1 MENLVS
7 IIMPTY
13 NCADF
18 IEESIRSAQAQTMT
32 RWELIVMDDCSTD
45 DTRERVE
52 RMGRE
57 DARIQYHRLAE
68 NSGAAVARTEAM
80 RLAKG
85 NYIAFLDSDDLWM
98 PEKLERQ
105 IAFMESNGYRFSCTD
120 YEQIDEQGNPT
131 GRVIRC
137 KPKVNYNGV
146 LLTCPVG
153 NSSVMYDVAALG

>member
-68 NSGAAVARTEAM
+68 NSGCRGAHRAAVGQ
-80 RLAKG
+80 G
-85 NYIAFLDSDDLWM
+85 NYIAFWTVMTSDARKVGAPNRLYGV
-98 PEKLERQ
+98 KQ
-105 IAFMESNGYRFSCTD
+105 IAFPARIMNRSMNRGIPRAESYVASRRSITTASC
-120 YEQIDEQGNPT
+120 
-131 GRVIRC
+131 
-137 KPKVNYNGV
+137 
-146 LLTCPVG
+146 
-153 NSSVMYDVAALG
+153 